1 MNYHYYYHHVESVV
15 FCTVGFTP
23 HMNHI
28 YAIFYENDTCFKEK
42 KLISEAEKNDN
53 QVEYKKSGHDK
64 HKIRFSSF
72 A

>member
-1 MNYHYYYHHVESVV
+1 MN
-15 FCTVGFTP
+15 P
-23 HMNHI
+23 I

-64 HKIRFSSF
+64 HKSGSPSF
-72 A
+72 E